1 MTGTSTLV
9 LGFLLGM
16 RHATEADHLVAVATL
31 ATRHGTLPEAL
42 RQGLAWGAGHTLT
55 LLLIGGAVLTLDQAL
70 PPRLEHWLEMAVGL
84 MLILLGTDV
93 LRRSLVEHS
102 HFHAHCHAP
111 GEPPHRHEHSHPQ
124 VSTASDGRSFATLQF
139 RPTGAHEAWPHVHN
153 HPPRLPLRA
162 LLVGVMHGMAGSAA
176 LIALSVGAAESLAAG
191 LLYMLLFGVGS
202 MLGMATLSTLIVIP
216 LRLSATSMQRLHRAL
231 TVAIGGLSIVLGLL
245 TVIVIGRQL

>member
-55 LLLIGGAVLTLDQAL
+55 LFLIGGAVLTLDQVL
-70 PPRLEHWLEMAVGL
+70 PARLEHWLEMAVGL
-84 MLILLGTDV
+84 MLILLGVDV
-93 LRRSLVEHS
+93 LRRSLIERP
-102 HFHAHCHAP
+102 HFHLHCHAP
-111 GEPPHRHEHSHPQ
+111 GEPPHLHEHSHSRAAAGGNP
-124 VSTASDGRSFATLQF
+124 SFATLQF
-139 RPTGAHEAWPHVHN
+139 RPAAAHETLPHVHG

-162 LLVGVMHGMAGSAA
+162 LLVGAIHGMAGSAA
-176 LIALSVGAAESLAAG
+176 LIALSAGSAESTAAG
-191 LLYMLLFGVGS
+191 LLYIVLFGIGS
-202 MLGMATLSTLIVIP
+202 MLGMALLSTLIAVP

-231 TVAIGGLSIVLGLL
+231 TIVIGGLSISLGLL